1 MATRDSL
8 LRTRQHENFLELRF
22 ARMPK
27 FPPSSAFQTESCVAC
42 ILSDCTKP
50 DLCWDSFKSFAEL
63 VYFFLRIQGQGRQD
77 VRHHLQGFTEDETL
91 LTMLRFQGSR
101 HRISLGKTPIF
112 FAPND
117 VQWQS
122 VLPAST
128 SAPAASRVSLV
139 SLSSPSLTQ
148 RMSGVVSRQSAHT
161 TSAGQS
167 LSITPP
173 HPPVVSLGTPVTAH
187 VWSYQP
193 DDEATWLSGRW
204 PMAKDFLWKE
214 MSVK

>member
-91 LTMLRFQGSR
+91 VTMPWGSKALDIVFLWGR
-101 HRISLGKTPIF
+101 HPSSL
-112 FAPND
+112 
-117 VQWQS
+117 
-122 VLPAST
+122 L
-128 SAPAASRVSLV
+128 
-139 SLSSPSLTQ
+139 
-148 RMSGVVSRQSAHT
+148 HT
-161 TSAGQS
+161 TSSDKVFFLPRPLLLLLPGS
-167 LSITPP
+167 LWCLWVLPP
-173 HPPVVSLGTPVTAH
+173 WHREWAEWSVGSQHTLPLLNRAFLSHHPIC
-187 VWSYQP
+187 Q
-193 DDEATWLSGRW
+193 WL
-204 PMAKDFLWKE
+204 A
-214 MSVK
+214 